1 MVVRQFVHRASA
13 LRPSALIRGAP
24 VRRHLAKLSL
34 ERLGSAFAQLWDIT
48 SHFHASARLR
58 PRSCPVS
65 SPLEGPCGFGS
76 RLGVRPAL
84 RGRGLTSG
92 ARFAPLSSTPVQS
105 GLPVG
110 TSSCSTRDG
119 LLSERNQDDR
129 NFLFANWAS
138 LWKLLTA
145 LLIKSS
151 RTCERRTRDC
161 EAGETTNGAR
171 SGDAAA
177 AD

>member
-1 MVVRQFVHRASA
+1 MRLAASPSRVATEGGKRRMRGRQKRRRRPLLSQGRRDTMVVRQFVHRASA

-92 ARFAPLSSTPVQS
+92 ARLLPCLQRPSNRAYQWGHPVARPATVSSLNTIRMP
-105 GLPVG
+105 
-110 TSSCSTRDG
+110 
-119 LLSERNQDDR
+119 EM
-129 NFLFANWAS
+129 A
-138 LWKLLTA
+138 TA
-145 LLIKSS
+145 
-151 RTCERRTRDC
+151 
-161 EAGETTNGAR
+161 
-171 SGDAAA
+171 
-177 AD
+177 

>member
-1 MVVRQFVHRASA
+1 MRWQKRHPPASPTAPSVMLRMPPPPAFGEGGPKPQKRRRRPLLSQGRRDTMVVRQFVLRASA

-24 VRRHLAKLSL
+24 VRRHPAKLSL

-76 RLGVRPAL
+76 RLGVSPAL

-92 ARFAPLSSTPVQS
+92 ARF
-105 GLPVG
+105 
-110 TSSCSTRDG
+110 CSPAFSACPIR
-119 LLSERNQDDR
+119 
-129 NFLFANWAS
+129 
-138 LWKLLTA
+138 LT
-145 LLIKSS
+145 
-151 RTCERRTRDC
+151 
-161 EAGETTNGAR
+161 
-171 SGDAAA
+171 SGDIQLL
-177 AD
+177 DPRRSPL